1 MSQKEETLRQ
11 KKVGSQIQRDMSEIL
26 LTRGRH
32 LTSGKVVSITRVRMT
47 PDLAVARVNV
57 SVFPFE
63 GGADVI
69 KALTKASG
77 MLRGVLGERVRHQLR
92 IVPDLTFYLDDSIEY
107 AERIEKLIAL

>member
-26 LTRGRH
+26 LTKAKH
-32 LTSGKVVSITRVRMT
+32 LTVGRVVSVTRVRMT

-63 GGADVI
+63 AGAEVV
-69 KALTKASG
+69 KSLSRASG
-77 MLRGVLGERVRHQLR
+77 MLRGFLGDRVRHQLR

-107 AERIEKLIAL
+107 SARIEELISQ